1 MIHFDMPF
9 HQVVRHPLFDAEEL
23 PLFILQSYTYLY
35 TFNVVSMSLGLM
47 ATLGNPP
54 SPQNDFVQ
62 LPHQVSQPQ

>member
-35 TFNVVSMSLGLM
+35 TFNVVTMSMGLI

-54 SPQNDFVQ
+54 SP
-62 LPHQVSQPQ
+62 